1 MFEFDPSK
9 SKANKIKHG
18 IDFEESIKLWDDPN
32 RIIIEARTIDEQ
44 RFMMIA
50 ELNGAIW
57 STIYTVRSDS
67 KRIISVRRSRE
78 NEKEIYYSG

>member
-67 KRIISVRRSRE
+67 KRIISVKGFRE
-78 NEKEIYYSG
+78 NDKEI

>member
-18 IDFEESIKLWDDPN
+18 IDFEESIKLWNDPN
-32 RIIIEARTIDEQ
+32 RIIIKARTIDEQ

>member
-1 MFEFDPSK
+1 MFEFDPLK
-9 SKANKIKHG
+9 SEANKIKHG
-18 IDFEESIKLWDDPN
+18 IDFEESIKLWNDPN
-32 RIIIEARTIDEQ
+32 RIVIEARIVDEK

-50 ELNGAIW
+50 ELNGTIW
-57 STIYTVRSDS
+57 STIYTLRLDS

>member
-9 SKANKIKHG
+9 SNANKIKHG
-18 IDFEESIKLWDDPN
+18 IDFEESIKLWNDPN
-32 RIIIEARTIDEQ
+32 RIIIEARTVDEK

-50 ELNGAIW
+50 ELNGTIW

-78 NEKEIYYSG
+78 NEKEIYYGG

>member
-67 KRIISVRRSRE
+67 KRIISVKRSRE
-78 NEKEIYYSG
+78 NEKEIYSSG

>member
-18 IDFEESIKLWDDPN
+18 IDFEESIKLWNDPN
-32 RIIIEARTIDEQ
+32 RIIIEARTVDEQ

>member
-57 STIYTVRSDS
+57 STIYTVRADS

>member
-9 SKANKIKHG
+9 SNANKIKHG
-18 IDFEESIKLWDDPN
+18 IDFEESIKLWNDPN
-32 RIIIEARTIDEQ
+32 RTIIEARTVDEK

-50 ELNGAIW
+50 ELNGTIW

-78 NEKEIYYSG
+78 NEKEIYYGG

>member
-67 KRIISVRRSRE
+67 KRIISVKRSRE
-78 NEKEIYYSG
+78 NDKEI